1 MRYAKFYEI
10 HLGNCVHQARSCT
23 CNSRSYQEQWKI
35 KIGESIIPVHNI
47 KERCEIFIA
56 VLVYFQE
63 ENDSLRCQLEAY
75 KNEVDLVRSDLKTE
89 LDQKEKQMKMLQQTL
104 QGMQQVGL
112 ESTSYLNL
120 FRYCEEWNE
129 NISCYIN
136 LKYEINVNPKY
147 L

>member
-1 MRYAKFYEI
+1 MF
-10 HLGNCVHQARSCT
+10 
-23 CNSRSYQEQWKI
+23 
-35 KIGESIIPVHNI
+35 
-47 KERCEIFIA
+47 
-56 VLVYFQE
+56 VYFQE

-112 ESTSYLNL
+112 GSASCFNL
-120 FRYCEEWNE
+120 FRYCEEWNRTFL
-129 NISCYIN
+129 IFIN
-136 LKYEINVNPKY
+136 LNCEINVSPKY

>member
-1 MRYAKFYEI
+1 MLI
-10 HLGNCVHQARSCT
+10 
-23 CNSRSYQEQWKI
+23 
-35 KIGESIIPVHNI
+35 
-47 KERCEIFIA
+47 
-56 VLVYFQE
+56 YFQE

-112 ESTSYLNL
+112 GSTCFSL

-129 NISCYIN
+129 NIS
-136 LKYEINVNPKY
+136 Y
-147 L
+147 LYKFKV

>member
-1 MRYAKFYEI
+1 M
-10 HLGNCVHQARSCT
+10 
-23 CNSRSYQEQWKI
+23 
-35 KIGESIIPVHNI
+35 
-47 KERCEIFIA
+47 
-56 VLVYFQE
+56 LVYFQE

-112 ESTSYLNL
+112 GSTSYLNL

-129 NISCYIN
+129 NIS
-136 LKYEINVNPKY
+136 Y
-147 L
+147 LYKFKV